1 VRKREGGSMMFGFG
15 RKKKVKEQKR
25 ETTDSVVLTIE
36 RKEEL
41 LRTLSQKK
49 EEVNQVSGEEQAKI
63 YEEIGLVLNELGE
76 EDHAID
82 SLEKSIEAK
91 KSVGDGFKTLLKL
104 YNKKRAE
111 AAKVN
116 DEESLQKYLKK
127 MDQLMQVSKD
137 VTRGVR

>member
-1 VRKREGGSMMFGFG
+1 MFGFG
-15 RKKKVKEQKR
+15 KKKTKEPKK
-25 ETTDSVVLTIE
+25 ETIEEAVLTVE

-41 LRTLSQKK
+41 LRTISIKK
-49 EEVNQVSGEEQAKI
+49 EEVNQAAVGEEQAKI
-63 YEEIGLVLNELGE
+63 YEEIGLAFNELGE

-82 SLEKSIEAK
+82 SLEKSIQAK
-91 KSVGDGFKTLLKL
+91 RSLGNGYKTLLKL

-116 DEESLQKYLKK
+116 NEELLQIYLKK
-127 MDQLMQVSKD
+127 MDQMMQVSKE

>member
-1 VRKREGGSMMFGFG
+1 MRKREGGSMMFGFG

>member
-1 VRKREGGSMMFGFG
+1 VGREKEVQVMFGFG
-15 RKKKVKEQKR
+15 KKKTKELKK
-25 ETTDSVVLTIE
+25 ETTEEAVLTVE

-41 LRTLSQKK
+41 LRTISIKK
-49 EEVNQVSGEEQAKI
+49 EEVNQAVGEEQAKI
-63 YEEIGLVLNELGE
+63 YEEIGLAFNELGE

-82 SLEKSIEAK
+82 SLEKSIQAK
-91 KSVGDGFKTLLKL
+91 KSLGNGYKTLLKL

-116 DEESLQKYLKK
+116 DEKLLQIYLKK
-127 MDQLMQVSKD
+127 MDQMMQVSKE

>member
-1 VRKREGGSMMFGFG
+1 MMFGFG